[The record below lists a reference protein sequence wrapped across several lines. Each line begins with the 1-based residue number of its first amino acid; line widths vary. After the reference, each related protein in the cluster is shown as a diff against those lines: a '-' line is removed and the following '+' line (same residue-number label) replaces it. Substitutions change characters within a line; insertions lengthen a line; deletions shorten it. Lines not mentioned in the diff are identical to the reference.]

1 MAKGLTDDER
11 EALYEEMAQ
20 SVADARVIA
29 ALEFDED

>member
-1 MAKGLTDDER
+1 MTHVLTDDER

-20 SVADARVIA
+20 AVADARVIA